1 MNEQISPQ
9 DLDSIDK
16 RMKKRMKSVKP
27 KPRWG
32 EGKRLHGADEL
43 WWRRMNEMKHI
54 DRTADENARALWR
67 ELHATELHS
76 ESHLSTLISIL
87 SDLSQM

>member
-16 RMKKRMKSVKP
+16 KMKKRMKNVKP

-43 WWRRMNEMKHI
+43 
-54 DRTADENARALWR
+54 
-67 ELHATELHS
+67 
-76 ESHLSTLISIL
+76 
-87 SDLSQM
+87 